1 MLHLQCTPRMFN
13 LHLNSYAQWNSAPPQ
28 NTPLFF
34 THSTP
39 QKSLFCKCLYLIE
52 PSDDCAVFFSQPFH
66 RERAFYPSQPTK
78 KTLFCVACLRW
89 PFQRATHFQRFMSLI
104 YHLSFKAELYGRTI
118 DILTFLKGIYDRSRH
133 NWRNRPCLL
142 FFSEANLQRCVC
154 DWQGIPTDR
163 TGDKLRLY
171 WKQVSRCDDR
181 GLSERNWVMRTLT
194 KWTILVC
201 NM

>member
-1 MLHLQCTPRMFN
+1 MPLSDRAVRWLRSFLLPT
-13 LHLNSYAQWNSAPPQ
+13 LS
-28 NTPLFF
+28 PLFIRLD
-34 THSTP
+34 
-39 QKSLFCKCLYLIE
+39 Q
-52 PSDDCAVFFSQPFH
+52 Q
-66 RERAFYPSQPTK
+66 K

-171 WKQVSRCDDR
+171 RKQVSRCDDR
-181 GLSERNWVMRTLT
+181 GLSERNWVMPRLT